1 MSRKRWI
8 KRALAG
14 FLALGTAGGC
24 RQQLYLE
31 PEDYKDALRNSLP
44 RGMEERPH
52 DPIVP
57 SVVDRIGP
65 GAATVLD
72 TNRPTRMMTLKECI
86 AIALEQG
93 NSGVINQ
100 QGSNFGNK
108 LEQSPLFTGR
118 AVSGASDAVRVF
130 AIDPA
135 VASAEL
141 ERSLS
146 KFDARWINSMTW
158 QKVDQPT
165 AAQFLSFQNS
175 RDVANLT
182 STLAKPLPTGGVSA
196 ITFTTDYSKF
206 DSAAAQGSGFVNPN
220 YIPRLQFTLEQP
232 LLRLFGVEANQL
244 SPSHP
249 GSQILNLQP
258 SGGQGT
264 EGILIS
270 RIRVDQ
276 QKMDFEMRI
285 NYLLVNVEAAYWNLY
300 AAYYNLYAQEEGL
313 RQAFEGYRFIQVR
326 VNAGNEPPQNVY
338 QASAQFHRFETQVY
352 QARGQ
357 VLEAERNLRGLLNL
371 RSDDGT
377 RIVPI
382 DKPNEAPYKPDFY
395 DAANAALANRPELM
409 LLRQDLKAQQ
419 LNLRLQ
425 INLRQPD
432 LRMFGQYDIAGLG
445 TRLDGPEF
453 ANAAGTIPG
462 NALTSFGNNHFN
474 SWTIG
479 LRMDM
484 PIGFR
489 DANAAVRE
497 AQMNLARSYFSL
509 RDNEMKTLEYLVSSY
524 RRLIQAH
531 VVIRTFRAE
540 REDLQVYLGKVKE
553 VIDIGNWQPA
563 FYQNYLT
570 VQQQLAAA
578 VANEYRAVADYN
590 TALAAFE
597 FAKGTIREYNNI
609 TLGEG
614 PLPPWVS
621 KKAADH
627 IRERTEA
634 ALKLRERDLAPP
646 PAGQSGLSGAAVGP
660 PTGTGIIDQLPPFAE
675 KRPPLPEAL
684 PTPKPLDPKNPTPKP
699 LPSIDGKLGPEAWS
713 PAPSKPTVGAALS
726 ERDYFQPSG
735 TAAIPTRAMIAPA
748 TLPTL
753 PTGSG
758 LDSLPAPPVAAP
770 PVVPLLTTP
779 TATIGDF
786 GAAGRLPT
794 IPVLTESR
802 STTNGGR

>member
-1 MSRKRWI
+1 M
-8 KRALAG
+8 
-14 FLALGTAGGC
+14 
-24 RQQLYLE
+24 
-31 PEDYKDALRNSLP
+31 
-44 RGMEERPH
+44 
-52 DPIVP
+52 
-57 SVVDRIGP
+57 
-65 GAATVLD
+65 
-72 TNRPTRMMTLKECI
+72 
-86 AIALEQG
+86 
-93 NSGVINQ
+93 
-100 QGSNFGNK
+100 
-108 LEQSPLFTGR
+108 
-118 AVSGASDAVRVF
+118 
-130 AIDPA
+130 
-135 VASAEL
+135 
-141 ERSLS
+141 
-146 KFDARWINSMTW
+146 
-158 QKVDQPT
+158 
-165 AAQFLSFQNS
+165 
-175 RDVANLT
+175 
-182 STLAKPLPTGGVSA
+182 
-196 ITFTTDYSKF
+196 
-206 DSAAAQGSGFVNPN
+206 NPN

-285 NYLLVNVEAAYWNLY
+285 NYMLVNVEAAYWNLY
-300 AAYYNLYAQEEGL
+300 AAYYNLFAQEEGL
-313 RQAFEGYRFIQVR
+313 RQAFEGLRFIQVR
-326 VNAGNEPPQNVY
+326 VEAGNDPPQNAY
-338 QASAQFHRFETQVY
+338 QASAQFHRFESQVY

-382 DKPNEAPYKPDFY
+382 DKPNEAPFKPDFY
-395 DAANAALANRPELM
+395 DAANSALANRPELM
-409 LLRQDLKAQQ
+409 MLRQDLKAQQ

-445 TRLDGPEF
+445 TRLDGKEF

-462 NALTSFGNNHFN
+462 NALASFGNNQFN

-509 RDNEMKTLEYLVSSY
+509 RDNEMKTLEFLVSSY

-531 VVIRTFRAE
+531 AVIRTLRAE
-540 REDLQVYLGKVKE
+540 REDLQIYIGKVKE
-553 VIDIGNWQPA
+553 VIVIGRWDPA
-563 FYQNYLT
+563 YYQNYLT
-570 VQQQLAAA
+570 VQQQLATAI
-578 VANEYRAVADYN
+578 ANEFRAVADYN

-597 FAKGTIREYNNI
+597 FAKGTIKEYNNV

-646 PAGQSGLSGAAVGP
+646 PAGQSGRAARQLGRRLERGSSTTCRHSLAGRRRNPRCSRRQSRSTRRTRRRNRCRRAIARSARAHGRPLRPSGRASEAERGLGAIDARLL
-660 PTGTGIIDQLPPFAE
+660 PTIRHRDGTHPRDAGTGNADDLP
-675 KRPPLPEAL
+675 
-684 PTPKPLDPKNPTPKP
+684 
-699 LPSIDGKLGPEAWS
+699 I
-713 PAPSKPTVGAALS
+713 
-726 ERDYFQPSG
+726 
-735 TAAIPTRAMIAPA
+735 
-748 TLPTL
+748 
-753 PTGSG
+753 GSG
-758 LDSLPAPPVAAP
+758 LDSLPVPPVAASSAMP
-770 PVVPLLTTP
+770 PLTTP
-779 TATIGDF
+779 AATIGDF

-794 IPVLTESR
+794 IPILTESR
-802 STTNGGR
+802 STTSGGR